1 MTSAPS
7 LFGGVTPPPS
17 ASPTP
22 AMPASEPA
30 YQVRSLLDLLYDGF
44 FMLFLLKNGREPGDA
59 KEFGA
64 RVQQFLGDFE
74 RGAKKLNIAAEDVY
88 AAKFAFCAAIDESV
102 LASKFKIRSDW
113 ERRPLQLTLFGEQLA
128 GEKFFQYLEECR
140 AQGAARLQSLEVF
153 HMCLLLGFQGKY
165 MLEGPEKLAYLT
177 ARIGDEI
184 AHMKGKRAAFAPH
197 WPLPDLVAHRLKRE
211 VPLWTIGAVF
221 ALVGILAWLGL
232 NTWLRDST
240 VRTLAPYTNIV
251 KLGPQSANLTIS
263 LP

>member
-1 MTSAPS
+1 MSQAPS
-7 LFGGVTPPPS
+7 LFGAPAPS
-17 ASPTP
+17 AALP
-22 AMPASEPA
+22 MQHASDPG

-44 FMLFLLKNGREPGDA
+44 FMLFLLKNGREPDDA
-59 KEFGA
+59 ASFSA
-64 RVQQFLGDFE
+64 SIQQFLGDFE
-74 RGAKKLNIAAEDVY
+74 RGAKKLNVAADDIY

-102 LASKFKIRSDW
+102 LSSSFRVRNDW

-140 AQGAARLQSLEVF
+140 AQGAVRLQALEVF

-177 ARIGDEI
+177 ARLGDEI

-197 WPLPDLVAHRLKRE
+197 WPLPDQIAHRLKRE
-211 VPLWTIGAVF
+211 VPLWSIGAVF
-221 ALVGILAWLGL
+221 ALVALLAYVGL
-232 NTWLRDST
+232 STWLRDTTIRS
-240 VRTLAPYTNIV
+240 LAPYSQLV
-251 KLGPQSANLTIS
+251 KVGPESANLTIS